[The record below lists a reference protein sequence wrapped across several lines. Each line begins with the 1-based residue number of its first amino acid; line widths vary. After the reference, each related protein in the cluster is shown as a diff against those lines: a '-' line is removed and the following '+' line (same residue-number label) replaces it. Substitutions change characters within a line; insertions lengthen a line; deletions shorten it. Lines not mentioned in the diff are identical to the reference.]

1 MSIRKTNCVIQ
12 WIEIYLVDIVI
23 HLLNNWGQ
31 ILYMLVIFPSYCL
44 GRKFVGK
51 NQTTK
56 NVWANL

>member
-12 WIEIYLVDIVI
+12 WIEIFLVDIVI
-23 HLLNNWGQ
+23 HLLNNRGQ

-51 NQTTK
+51 KQTTK